1 MDSSNTYH
9 SAAILATSVE
19 TDHTQKLV
27 ATPFKGP
34 WSESATTKI
43 AKAIE
48 FATTEGA
55 EAVGEVAESTVL
67 RQLVIRLVVL
77 GLVVIEVEI

>member
-19 TDHTQKLV
+19 TDHTQKPV
-27 ATPFKGP
+27 VTPSKGP
-34 WSESATTKI
+34 CSESTTTKI

-48 FATTEGA
+48 FATAEG
-55 EAVGEVAESTVL
+55 AVGEVVVSTIVL
-67 RQLVIRLVVL
+67 QQLVIRLVVL
-77 GLVVIEVEI
+77 ELVAIGVEI